1 MVIMHVNPNQ
11 NNSQGKKW
19 GQRMEQKFSQMKILP
34 CFRNFKKFKSM
45 NSINKPKIARFTLFG

>member
-1 MVIMHVNPNQ
+1 MHVNPNQ